1 MGRNAADA
9 GNGHGAGGRCRRR
22 GRKKRTQA
30 LETRRRDPTDPRGP
44 ALSAAIVARG
54 ANQANVSEASIR
66 AIEAEITARRAAIQL
81 EQLQARRAIEEAR
94 ARVADLQAQADQV
107 IARAREAGSF
117 DPGMFPGA
125 SFAEIEAAQ
134 RAALERVLERLR
146 AEEEVFLQ
154 LRAATSELEAQE
166 ALFTAIEEAAAE
178 AARTG
183 ESLVTTLAN
192 GDMSGLV
199 AQAQQLSQELGVSL
213 EIASRIAAM
222 RNASS
227 MGGASGPD
235 DAIAQAG
242 RGLDPSTVVLQR
254 TFDSGSSGGG
264 GSLGRGGGGGSGGAT
279 ETTEA
284 MRAAASIIRRGAVGR
299 RGPDRGADRAERD
312 VRLGRHRRG
321 NLQRRARG
329 RARPL
334 FGRDRGGEVL
344 GDSAEGVERR
354 HPRRHRE
361 RREPCRHVPEHR
373 QKALRARR
381 WRPRCSGSGPFAQG
395 GGGGGGGLLG
405 GLFGGLFGGF
415 RASGGPVSGGT
426 PYVVGERGPELF
438 VPNTSGNILPGVPGG
453 SASVSVNVINN
464 SGQPVE
470 RRESR
475 GPDGQRLVEITVGRA
490 IAEGRFD
497 RAMAARFGNR
507 AAAGQAVGVRR
518 SLTPTPPPFSGMNST
533 PARSSAARMICTVG
547 SRSASPRSRRATV
560 VGRDPGGLCQFPHAE
575 TRRRPRPSCIA
586 PRSFRNPVNDF
597 ILPGCA
603 GRVNRSDV
611 TKPTQC
617 RRRSCLH
624 QCSSSLTRR
633 SSSRACATVPRP
645 SLGSPAA
652 TGETPDTKKARNAL
666 HVYLPLLAERA
677 GALNTALEAEERR
690 QQAG

>member
-1 MGRNAADA
+1 MTSIDTALLVRLEANLAKFERQMARARQVGAGTTRGIQRDFDRTNRALGASSARAAQGLGRIVNISGAGRFVLQNTANQIGDIAVQLQGGAGAARALGQQLPQLFGGFGALGGSLGLIAPLLGTVAAVAVPIAAGFLAMGRNAADA
-9 GNGHGAGGRCRRR
+9 ATVMEQAADAVDEVG
-22 GRKKRTQA
+22 KRTQA
-30 LETRRRDPTDPRGP
+30 LETGVATLRTLEDQ
-44 ALSAAIVARG
+44 LSAAIVARG

-284 MRAAASIIRRGAVGR
+284 MRAAASIIREVQSAAVGLTEVQTALNEMFAS
-299 RGPDRGADRAERD
+299 GAID
-312 VRLGRHRRG
+312 VETYNAALE
-321 NLQRRARG
+321 A
-329 RARPL
+329 A
-334 FGRDRGGEVL
+334 RDRFSDATE
-344 GDSAEGVERR
+344 AAKFWETQ
-354 HPRRHRE
+354 
-361 RREPCRHVPEHR
+361 
-373 QKALRARR
+373 QKALKDGILDAIVNGENLADTFQNIAKSIARAALEAALF
-381 WRPRCSGSGPFAQG
+381 GSGPFAQG

-497 RAMAARFGNR
+497 RAMTARFGTAPQR
-507 AAAGQAVGVRR
+507 VR
-518 SLTPTPPPFSGMNST
+518 
-533 PARSSAARMICTVG
+533 
-547 SRSASPRSRRATV
+547 
-560 VGRDPGGLCQFPHAE
+560 Q
-575 TRRRPRPSCIA
+575 
-586 PRSFRNPVNDF
+586 
-597 ILPGCA
+597 
-603 GRVNRSDV
+603 
-611 TKPTQC
+611 
-617 RRRSCLH
+617 
-624 QCSSSLTRR
+624 
-633 SSSRACATVPRP
+633 
-645 SLGSPAA
+645 
-652 TGETPDTKKARNAL
+652 
-666 HVYLPLLAERA
+666 
-677 GALNTALEAEERR
+677 
-690 QQAG
+690 